1 MKTAVKILVMALC
14 FGAMTAIVSCSDD
27 DCPSGT
33 FNSLKDCED
42 ATDGKKCV
50 CVEED
55 GDWKAIL
62 NP

>member
-1 MKTAVKILVMALC
+1 MKGKLEILLLC
-14 FGAMTAIVSCSDD
+14 IFIGAMIAFNVCSDD

-42 ATDGKKCV
+42 ATDGKKYV

-55 GDWKAIL
+55 ADWKAIL